1 MELKTNV
8 SRSYVEALKWICG
21 YYYKG
26 VQSWSWFYPFHYSPF
41 FTDIM
46 IEEEGIPDFDL
57 GRPFKPFQQLMAVFP
72 PGSCEALPKFLQQFM
87 KSPESPI
94 IDYYPSN
101 FHVDLVGKKFAWLG
115 EVILPFI
122 DDNRLLSAMSDY

>member
-1 MELKTNV
+1 
-8 SRSYVEALKWICG
+8 
-21 YYYKG
+21 
-26 VQSWSWFYPFHYSPF
+26 
-41 FTDIM
+41 
-46 IEEEGIPDFDL
+46 
-57 GRPFKPFQQLMAVFP
+57 MAVFP